1 VIFFFG
7 IEIEHGTFEVQ
18 RIHPV
23 GCDVRASRTSR
34 ARSPGCFWRSSTA
47 VACKCRGVSLSNP
60 SANECDRCAAAYLE
74 QRIKEGATGS

>member
-18 RIHPV
+18 RIHPA

-34 ARSPGCFWRSSTA
+34 ARSPVRRADDPLKGA
-47 VACKCRGVSLSNP
+47 
-60 SANECDRCAAAYLE
+60 EAA
-74 QRIKEGATGS
+74 S